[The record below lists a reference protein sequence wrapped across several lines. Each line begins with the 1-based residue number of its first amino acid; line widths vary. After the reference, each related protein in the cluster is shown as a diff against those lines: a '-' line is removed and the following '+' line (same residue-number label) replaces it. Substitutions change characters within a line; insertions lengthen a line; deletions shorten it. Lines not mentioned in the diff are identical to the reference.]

1 MPRQPQP
8 VAADVKAL
16 YVENCLRRLART
28 LADGGEDNL
37 AALRRSWP
45 DLAAELEALRSTL
58 ALPLWDERTPG

>member
-45 DLAAELEALRSTL
+45 HLAAELEALRSTL